1 MKTYT
6 VEWTCPD
13 YVYPERSPKNSGR
26 PAMTMCG
33 GLSKIWAESA
43 ADALIAMRLR
53 LGKKSNVTGAGSMV
67 KVLED

>member
-6 VEWTCPD
+6 VEWSCAD

-26 PAMTMCG
+26 PGMTTCG
-33 GLSKIWAESA
+33 GLSKIAAESA
-43 ADALIAMRLR
+43 ADALIAIRSQ
-53 LGKKSNVTGAGSMV
+53 LGKKSNVTGEGSRI